1 MDGEGWTPV
10 GERIF
15 RQLEELTSLRVK
27 VGFQDDVKEKKRQ
40 GKGKKGTDNTDAP
53 LVAQVA
59 AWNEFG
65 TVNMPSRPFMRKSI
79 DNNKDAMADYM
90 RELAAGVM
98 DRSVTA
104 QNALKEIGLK
114 QKDFMQLEIDNG
126 NFAPNAASTIRKKG
140 SSHPL
145 VDSGTM
151 RASINYVIEKK

>member
-1 MDGEGWTPV
+1 
-10 GERIF
+10 
-15 RQLEELTSLRVK
+15 
-27 VGFQDDVKEKKRQ
+27 
-40 GKGKKGTDNTDAP
+40 
-53 LVAQVA
+53 
-59 AWNEFG
+59 
-65 TVNMPSRPFMRKSI
+65 MPSRPFMRKSI

-98 DRSVTA
+98 DGSVTA

-151 RASINYVIEKK
+151 RVSINYVIEKK